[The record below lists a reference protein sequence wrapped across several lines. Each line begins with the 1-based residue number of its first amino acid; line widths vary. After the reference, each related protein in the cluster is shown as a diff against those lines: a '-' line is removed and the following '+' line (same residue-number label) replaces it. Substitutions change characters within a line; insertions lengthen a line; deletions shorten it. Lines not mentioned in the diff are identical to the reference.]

1 MSVSIDDALKAF
13 IESGVSVSVGTCDS
27 DLLPALARA
36 WGPHVGGD
44 RRSLSLCISPAA
56 SGKTLHNLQDNGK
69 VAVTFSL
76 PTSYKTAQI
85 KGHSIETTE
94 PTAEDLAAVE
104 RHRETFISTTGAIGV
119 SRDVVQL
126 YVRREL
132 LSSPVLAKIVIIPE
146 QIFDQTPG
154 PGAGSPLITSAAAS

>member
-1 MSVSIDDALKAF
+1 MTVSIDDALKAF

-27 DLLPALARA
+27 DLVPALARA
-36 WGPHVGGD
+36 WGPRVGGD
-44 RRSLSLCISPAA
+44 QRSLSLCISAAA
-56 SGKTLHNLQDNGK
+56 SGKTLHNLRDNGK

-85 KGHSIETTE
+85 KGHWIETTE
-94 PTAEDLAAVE
+94 TTAEDLAAIE
-104 RHRETFISTTGAIGV
+104 RHRETFITATEAIGV

-154 PGAGSPLITSAAAS
+154 PGAGSPLLTSAAAS